1 MDLGGGFDRERHV
14 FFLQMMADGLPAE
27 YQTQEVNHLTLAY
40 FAVSGLA
47 LLDALD
53 RVDKEHV
60 ASWVLSFQAF
70 PRDKTDLNDGQFY
83 GFHGSKTSQFTNDN
97 KVSSHNGSHLAS
109 TYCALAILKT
119 VGYDLS
125 SIDPETISASMRNLQ
140 QCDGSFMPTHIGAEK
155 DLRFLYCAAAICF
168 MLNNWSGMDREKA
181 KEYILQCQSYDGG
194 FGLVPGSES
203 HGGATY
209 CAVAALRLMGFIE
222 ADVLSKSTRSSVIDI
237 PLLVEWSLQ
246 RQGLDG
252 GFQGRA
258 NKPSDTCYAFW
269 IGSVLKILGA
279 YHFVDKCALRRF
291 LLSCQSQYGGITKF
305 AEDMLPE
312 LYHSYFGF
320 SALSLLEE
328 PGMKPL
334 CVELGVVVS
343 NDIAL

>member
-53 RVDKEHV
+53 RVEKEHV

-203 HGGATY
+203 H
-209 CAVAALRLMGFIE
+209 VAQVVQRI
-222 ADVLSKSTRSSVIDI
+222 VL
-237 PLLVEWSLQ
+237 LLL
-246 RQGLDG
+246 
-252 GFQGRA
+252 
-258 NKPSDTCYAFW
+258 
-269 IGSVLKILGA
+269 
-279 YHFVDKCALRRF
+279 
-291 LLSCQSQYGGITKF
+291 
-305 AEDMLPE
+305 
-312 LYHSYFGF
+312 FG
-320 SALSLLEE
+320 
-328 PGMKPL
+328 
-334 CVELGVVVS
+334 
-343 NDIAL
+343 